1 MVKLYV
7 SFNKENVLYKISINK
22 DSGIEVNC
30 NTSIDFTKLQGYEVV
45 NNELIFNENKYN
57 AYVKLVQVKEQYQQA
72 LEEFNKY
79 AQENNL
85 PSSDSNLSNN
95 FITFY
100 PTYEVGT
107 FYKVN
112 DIFNYK
118 GKLYK
123 VLQAHTSQADWLPNI
138 LRALYEEVKQ

>member
-7 SFNKENVLYKISINK
+7 SFNTENVIYRISIIK

-30 NTSIDFTKLQGYEVV
+30 NTSIDFTKLQGYEIV
-45 NNELIFNENKYN
+45 NNELIFNEDKYN
-57 AYVKLVQVKEQYQQA
+57 AYVKLVEIKEQYQQA

-79 AQENNL
+79 TQENIL
-85 PSSDSNLSNN
+85 PSVDSNLSND
-95 FITFY
+95 FIALH
-100 PTYEVGT
+100 PTYEVGVL
-107 FYKVN
+107 YKVN

-123 VLQAHTSQADWLPNI
+123 VLQAHTSQLDWLPNI
-138 LRALYEEVKQ
+138 VQALYKEVK

>member
-7 SFNKENVLYKISINK
+7 SFNKEKVLYRISIIK

-45 NNELIFNENKYN
+45 NNELIFNEDKYN
-57 AYVKLVQVKEQYQQA
+57 AYVNLLEVKEQYEQA

-79 AQENNL
+79 TQENIL
-85 PSSDSNLSNN
+85 PSVDNNLSND
-95 FITFY
+95 FITSY
-100 PTYEVGT
+100 PTYEVGVL
-107 FYKVN
+107 YKVN

-123 VLQAHTSQADWLPNI
+123 VLQAHTSQVDWLPNI
-138 LRALYEEVKQ
+138 VQALYKEVK

>member
-7 SFNKENVLYKISINK
+7 SFNTENVIYKISIIK

-30 NTSIDFTKLQGYEVV
+30 NTSIDFTKIQGYEVV

-57 AYVKLVQVKEQYQQA
+57 AYVKLLEVKEQYQKA

-79 AQENNL
+79 SQKNDL
-85 PSSDSNLSNN
+85 PSLDSNLSND
-95 FITFY
+95 FITSH
-100 PTYEVGT
+100 PTYEIGV

-112 DIFNYK
+112 DIINYK

-123 VLQAHTSQADWLPNI
+123 ILQSHTSQADWQPNI
-138 LRALYEEVKQ
+138 VQALYKEVK

>member
-7 SFNKENVLYKISINK
+7 SFNTENVLYRISIIK

-30 NTSIDFTKLQGYEVV
+30 NTSIDFTKLQGYEIV
-45 NNELIFNENKYN
+45 NNELIFNEDKYN
-57 AYVKLVQVKEQYQQA
+57 AYVKLVEIKEQYQQA

-79 AQENNL
+79 TQENIL
-85 PSSDSNLSNN
+85 PSVDSNLSND
-95 FITFY
+95 FIALH
-100 PTYEVGT
+100 PTYEVGVL
-107 FYKVN
+107 YKVN

-123 VLQAHTSQADWLPNI
+123 VLQAHTSQLDWLPNI
-138 LRALYEEVKQ
+138 VQALYKEVK

>member
-7 SFNKENVLYKISINK
+7 SFITENVIFRISIIK

-30 NTSIDFTKLQGYEVV
+30 NTSIDFTKLQGYEIV

-57 AYVKLVQVKEQYQQA
+57 AYVKLVEVKEQYQKA

-79 AQENNL
+79 AQGNKP
-85 PSSDSNLSNN
+85 PSLDSNLS
-95 FITFY
+95 Y
-100 PTYEVGT
+100 PTYEVGVL
-107 FYKVN
+107 YKVN
-112 DIFNYK
+112 DIINYK

-123 VLQAHTSQADWLPNI
+123 VLQTHTSQIDWLPNI
-138 LRALYEEVKQ
+138 VQALYKEVK

>member
-7 SFNKENVLYKISINK
+7 SFNTEKVLYRISIIK

-30 NTSIDFTKLQGYEVV
+30 NTSIDFSKLQGYEVV
-45 NNELIFNENKYN
+45 NNELIFNEDKYN
-57 AYVKLVQVKEQYQQA
+57 AYLNLVKVKEQYQQA

-79 AQENNL
+79 TQENIF
-85 PSSDSNLSNN
+85 PSVDNNLSND
-95 FITFY
+95 FITSY
-100 PTYEVGT
+100 PTYEIGVL
-107 FYKVN
+107 YKVN

-123 VLQAHTSQADWLPNI
+123 VLQAHTSQLDWLPNI
-138 LRALYEEVKQ
+138 VQALYKEVK

>member
-7 SFNKENVLYKISINK
+7 SFNTENVLYRISIIK

-30 NTSIDFTKLQGYEVV
+30 NTSIDFTKLQGYELV

-57 AYVKLVQVKEQYQQA
+57 AYTKLLEVKEKYQQA

-79 AQENNL
+79 AQGNKP
-85 PSSDSNLSNN
+85 PSLDGNLSND
-95 FITFY
+95 FITSY
-100 PTYEVGT
+100 PTYEVGVL
-107 FYKVN
+107 YKVN
-112 DIFNYK
+112 DIINYK

-123 VLQAHTSQADWLPNI
+123 VLQTHTSQIDWLPNI
-138 LRALYEEVKQ
+138 VQALYKEVK